1 MSPFPIYSE
10 RLQLIAQQLF
20 CHSRSRILHGL
31 LLEIQFLKCFHLIRE
46 RTGAGETKRA
56 ILFRFLQIS
65 FLTSENVVKFA
76 GRLSGNCVGYY
87 KDASWEYLSYGERRK
102 IEIESEKLTRR
113 MPKDNPKF
121 NPVSGVAKVGI
132 VRTENLHTHT
142 EGGRGETWSIAVHVS
157 TFDEEFR
164 FFSRTTSHREI
175 FLQWIGEARLLA
187 NCQLQ
192 IGERKKIS
200 FRSERHQTRL
210 PSAKDWLALK
220 WG

>member
-1 MSPFPIYSE
+1 MG
-10 RLQLIAQQLF
+10 R
-20 CHSRSRILHGL
+20 
-31 LLEIQFLKCFHLIRE
+31 
-46 RTGAGETKRA
+46 GEK
-56 ILFRFLQIS
+56 LM
-65 FLTSENVVKFA
+65 
-76 GRLSGNCVGYY
+76 G
-87 KDASWEYLSYGERRK
+87 
-102 IEIESEKLTRR
+102 IESEKLTRR
-113 MPKDNPKF
+113 MPKDNPEF

-132 VRTENLHTHT
+132 VRTENLQTHTHARAHTHT
-142 EGGRGETWSIAVHVS
+142 EGGGGETWSARGPTHHTQS

-192 IGERKKIS
+192 IGETEKIS
-200 FRSERHQTRL
+200 FRSERKQTRP